1 MSENTRQDR
10 TEPTD
15 AAEENTTADETAGE
29 ATRLAVDPV
38 TRVSGGG
45 GQALRD
51 NSTTRRER
59 SSTASAA

>member
-10 TEPTD
+10 AEPAD
-15 AAEENTTADETAGE
+15 AAEENAMADETAGE
-29 ATRLAVDPV
+29 ATRFAVDPV

-45 GQALRD
+45 GRYSGH

-59 SSTASAA
+59 SSTDSAA